1 MSQYNLNRI
10 FKPRHVAVVGASEK
24 AGTIGNALVRNLIA
38 GGFAGMLLPVNP
50 KYKAIHG
57 HECFGSVSVLEMGV
71 DLAII
76 ATPIHS
82 VVDIVNECV
91 EKKVGGAIIISA
103 GGKEVGEEGREI
115 EEKIQH
121 SAHGS
126 GLRIVGPNCMG
137 IIRPGVNLNAS
148 FASEMPVAGSLAFVS
163 QSGAICT
170 AILDMALK
178 ERIGFS
184 HFVSIGSMLDVD
196 FGDMIDY
203 LGNDSTAKSILL
215 YIESLTNFR
224 KFMSAARSV
233 SRIKPIIV
241 LKSGR
246 SPAGARAAASHTGAM
261 AGEDAVYDA
270 AFKRAGI
277 VRVDTIEELFDCA
290 ELMAKQPHPGGPR
303 LAILTNGGG
312 PGVMATDTLARYG
325 QEPALLD
332 SETMQALD
340 SFLPTFWSRGNPID
354 ILGDA
359 SAERFGRSTEV
370 CFNSKNLDGVLVILA
385 PQALTDPLAVAETLA
400 AAMQKRR
407 YPVFACWMGGK
418 RIATAVDVL
427 NAAGIPTYDT
437 PERAVRAFLY
447 MVEYTRSLEMLLEVP
462 PKMTGHMVF
471 DQEKARRLIAAA
483 PAQEFLPETD
493 SKEILAAYGLPVIR
507 TEIAETE
514 VQASRIGREM
524 GYPLVMKV
532 HSADITHKTEAGG
545 IRLDLRCD
553 ADVCE
558 AYNQIISSARRHK
571 PDARIEGV
579 TIQPYFSN
587 PDFEILMGAKRDPNF
602 GPVILFGMGGIYTE
616 VLKDRALGLPPMNR
630 LLARR
635 LMQETKAYSLLQG
648 YRNRPAADMER
659 LEEMII
665 RLSQLLIDFPEIA
678 ELDMNPV
685 LIKDG
690 NPVAVDAR
698 ILVSPL
704 EVPSSLH
711 LVIGPYPEEDES
723 HMVSVDGRRIFIRP
737 VKPEDAPLF
746 TALFK
751 VLSPT
756 TIYYRFFGMLK
767 ELRPEMLAR
776 FTQIDYD
783 REIALVAI
791 DEDSQTDCMLG
802 VARIIGDPDGKT
814 GEFAVLVGD
823 AWQGQGIGSNL
834 LEKCLSIAEKQGFET
849 VHGIVLHENRNMLA
863 LGKKLGF
870 EIKRDPDSGD
880 NQLVIHLGGT
890 RHGVN

>member
-1 MSQYNLNRI
+1 M
-10 FKPRHVAVVGASEK
+10 
-24 AGTIGNALVRNLIA
+24 
-38 GGFAGMLLPVNP
+38 
-50 KYKAIHG
+50 
-57 HECFGSVSVLEMGV
+57 
-71 DLAII
+71 
-76 ATPIHS
+76 
-82 VVDIVNECV
+82 
-91 EKKVGGAIIISA
+91 
-103 GGKEVGEEGREI
+103 
-115 EEKIQH
+115 
-121 SAHGS
+121 
-126 GLRIVGPNCMG
+126 
-137 IIRPGVNLNAS
+137 
-148 FASEMPVAGSLAFVS
+148 
-163 QSGAICT
+163 
-170 AILDMALK
+170 
-178 ERIGFS
+178 
-184 HFVSIGSMLDVD
+184 
-196 FGDMIDY
+196 
-203 LGNDSTAKSILL
+203 
-215 YIESLTNFR
+215 
-224 KFMSAARSV
+224 
-233 SRIKPIIV
+233 
-241 LKSGR
+241 
-246 SPAGARAAASHTGAM
+246 
-261 AGEDAVYDA
+261 
-270 AFKRAGI
+270 
-277 VRVDTIEELFDCA
+277 DTIEELFDCA
-290 ELMAKQPHPGGPR
+290 ELMAKQPRPRGPR

-312 PGVMATDTLARYG
+312 PGVMAADTLARYG
-325 QEPALLD
+325 KEPALLD
-332 SETMQALD
+332 PETLQALD
-340 SFLPTFWSRGNPID
+340 SFMPPFWSRGNPID

-359 SAERFGRSTEV
+359 SAERFGRALAI

-385 PQALTDPLAVAETLA
+385 PQALTDPLSVAEALA
-400 AAMQKRR
+400 AAMQERR
-407 YPVFACWMGGK
+407 HPVFACWMGGK

-462 PKMTGHMVF
+462 PKMTRHMVF
-471 DQEKARRLIAAA
+471 DQDKARKLIAAA

-514 VQASRIGREM
+514 AQASRIGREM

-532 HSADITHKTEAGG
+532 HSADITHKTDAGG
-545 IRLDLRCD
+545 IRLDLRTD

-558 AYNQIISSARRHK
+558 AYRQIISSARRYK
-571 PDARIEGV
+571 PDARMEGV

-648 YRNRPAADMER
+648 YRNRLAADMER

-665 RLSQLLIDFPEIA
+665 RLSELLIDLPEIA

-698 ILVSPL
+698 ILISPL

-767 ELRPEMLAR
+767 ELKPEMLAR

-783 REIALVAI
+783 REVALVAI
-791 DEDSQTDCMLG
+791 DEDSETDRMLG

-823 AWQGQGIGSNL
+823 AWQGKGIGSNL
-834 LEKCLSIAEKQGFET
+834 LEKCLSIAEKRGFKT
-849 VHGIVLHENRNMLA
+849 VHGIVLHENKNMLA

-870 EIKRDPDSGD
+870 DIKRDPDCGD
-880 NQLVIHLGGT
+880 NELVIHFGGN
-890 RHGVN
+890 RPCC

>member
-1 MSQYNLNRI
+1 M
-10 FKPRHVAVVGASEK
+10 
-24 AGTIGNALVRNLIA
+24 RNLID
-38 GGFAGMLLPVNP
+38 GGFSGTMLPVNP
-50 KYKAIHG
+50 KYQTMHG
-57 HECFGSVSVLEMGV
+57 QACFESVSVLETGV

-76 ATPIHS
+76 ATPIHT
-82 VVDIVNECV
+82 VADIVSECV

-103 GGKEVGEEGREI
+103 GGKEVGEQGREI
-115 EEKIQH
+115 EEKIRRI
-121 SAHGS
+121 AYGS

-137 IIRPGVNLNAS
+137 IIRPGTNLNAS
-148 FASEMPVAGSLAFVS
+148 FASEMPVVGNLAFVS

-203 LGNDSTAKSILL
+203 LGNDSSAKSILL

-233 SRIKPIIV
+233 SRVKPIIV

-246 SPAGARAAASHTGAM
+246 SPAGAKAAASHTGAM

-290 ELMAKQPHPGGPR
+290 ELMAKQPRPRGPR

-340 SFLPTFWSRGNPID
+340 AFLPPFWSRGNPID

-359 SAERFGRSTEV
+359 SAERFRRALEV

-385 PQALTDPLAVAETLA
+385 PQALTDPLSVAETLA
-400 AAMQKRR
+400 AAMQKRQ
-407 YPVFACWMGGK
+407 YPIFACWMGGK

-447 MVEYTRSLEMLLEVP
+447 MVEYTRNLEMLLEVP

-471 DQEKARRLIAAA
+471 DQEKARKLIAAA
-483 PAQEFLPETD
+483 TAQEFLPETD

-532 HSADITHKTEAGG
+532 HSADITHKTDAGG

-558 AYNQIISSARRHK
+558 AYRQIISSARQYK

-587 PDFEILMGAKRDPNF
+587 PDYEILLGAKRDPNF

-616 VLKDRALGLPPMNR
+616 ILKDRALGLPPMNR

-635 LMQETKAYSLLQG
+635 LMQETKAYSLLKG

-665 RLSQLLIDFPEIA
+665 RLSELLIDFPEIA
-678 ELDMNPV
+678 ELDMNPI

-698 ILVSPL
+698 ILISPL
-704 EVPSSLH
+704 AVTSSLH
-711 LVIGPYPEEDES
+711 LVISPYPEEDES
-723 HMVSVDGRRIFIRP
+723 HMVNVDGRRIFIRP

-751 VLSPT
+751 TLSPT
-756 TIYYRFFGMLK
+756 TIYYRFFGALK
-767 ELRPEMLAR
+767 ELNPEMLAR

-791 DEDSQTDCMLG
+791 DEDSESDCMLG

-823 AWQGQGIGSNL
+823 AWQGKGIGSNL
-834 LEKCLSIAEKQGFET
+834 LEKCLSIAEKQGFES

-880 NQLVIHLGGT
+880 NELVIHFIST
-890 RHGVN
+890 KQ